1 MIAFLLK
8 SESDLIFI
16 VNVKLSR
23 VKLQFVLLD
32 AVPYVYKLYSD

>member
-1 MIAFLLK
+1 MIVFLLK

-16 VNVKLSR
+16 VNVKCSR

-32 AVPYVYKLYSD
+32 VVPYVYKLYSD

>member
-1 MIAFLLK
+1 MIVFLLK

-16 VNVKLSR
+16 VNVKWSR

-32 AVPYVYKLYSD
+32 VVPYVYKLYSD